1 MSLSRRVAHVLGLGL
16 VAGAVLQGEAAAQDT
31 TRVRRDTARAGRDPS
46 IRVPVPPQ
54 ADTIVKRDST
64 AQRDSV
70 VRARLARLIADS
82 IKTPL
87 PRAEMPVLV
96 DVARAEMRWDRAAL
110 FATGALTLLDLLE
123 RVPGLTGY
131 RAGWLSVPMVGAYLG
146 DMTRVRVFY
155 DGIELDPLDPRMNG
169 GVDLSSVQLWTAEEV
184 RIERGADEIRV
195 HVRSWRA
202 ERTTPSTRAD
212 VGTGDQETN
221 LYRGFFGRRFQ
232 RGEALQVAAQQMS
245 TSPARLG
252 ESSNLSAV
260 QVRLGW
266 ANRWWRMDGMLLRA
280 TPDRGAIVALP
291 RDDGARDTVVSATAT
306 ESNGY
311 IRVAYGDPE
320 AGPWA
325 QLIAGVHEYRFG
337 GVPASGT
344 PDPDEPVADPD
355 TVRAQGQYIVAGGLT
370 WRGIRFSAT
379 HRLRTLEGAQTHSP
393 MVRASFSSNLLS
405 ASLLAEK
412 RGNDDPR
419 VDGTVRVTP
428 VRFLAVGGA
437 VASSLTGS
445 GAGGLPGTARA
456 EAAIRVGE
464 VWFGGGA
471 IRRDGRSLLAPTI
484 YSRRFTAA
492 SEPEATAAFATIRG
506 RVWGPFFADVIG
518 IQWQNDNG
526 FLRPQYQTRSEV
538 YVATALPR
546 RFPAGTFGLL
556 ASVVHEYRS
565 HTLFPASTGNDRA
578 GGYRLW
584 SGLVEVRILEAV
596 LTYQYRNLLVE
607 DFVTVPGYQMP
618 RQTQFYGVRW
628 NFWN

>member
-1 MSLSRRVAHVLGLGL
+1 VTWLRGVARVLGLGL
-16 VAGAVLQGEAAAQDT
+16 VAGAVLQGEVGAQDT
-31 TRVRRDTARAGRDPS
+31 TRARRDTARVRRDS
-46 IRVPVPPQ
+46 VIRVPVPPQ

-87 PRAEMPVLV
+87 PRSEMPVLV
-96 DVARAEMRWDRAAL
+96 DVARPEMRWDRATL

-146 DMTRVRVFY
+146 DMTRLRVFY

-169 GVDLSSVQLWTAEEV
+169 GIDLASIQLWTAEEV
-184 RIERGADEIRV
+184 RVERGADELRV

-221 LYRGFFGRRFQ
+221 LYRGFFGQRFQ

-252 ESSNLSAV
+252 GSSNLAAV
-260 QVRLGW
+260 HVRLGW
-266 ANRWWRMDGMLLRA
+266 AKKWWRMDAMLLRA
-280 TPDRGAIVALP
+280 TPDRGPILALP
-291 RDDGARDTVVSATAT
+291 RDDGARDSVVSVTAT

-311 IRVAYGDPE
+311 VRLAYGDPE
-320 AGPWA
+320 TGPWA
-325 QLIAGVHEYRFG
+325 QLVAGIHEYRFG
-337 GVPASGT
+337 GVPGT
-344 PDPDEPVADPD
+344 PDPDEPIPDAD
-355 TVRAQGQYIVAGGLT
+355 TTRAQGQYVVAGGLT

-379 HRLRTLEGAQTHSP
+379 HRFRTLEGEQSHAP
-393 MVRASFSSNLLS
+393 MVRGSFSSNRLS
-405 ASLLAEK
+405 ASVLAEK
-412 RGNDDPR
+412 RGTDEPR
-419 VDGTVRVTP
+419 MEGMLRVAP
-428 VRFLAVGGA
+428 LRFLAVGGA
-437 VASSLTGS
+437 VASSLGGS
-445 GAGGLPGTARA
+445 GTGALQRTARA
-456 EAAIRVGE
+456 EAAIRIGE
-464 VWFGGGA
+464 VWLAGGA
-471 IRRDGRSLLAPTI
+471 IRRDARSLAPPTI
-484 YSRRFTAA
+484 YSRRF
-492 SEPEATAAFATIRG
+492 EPGVEGEATAAFATIRG
-506 RVWGPFFADVIG
+506 RIWGPLYADVVG
-518 IQWQNDNG
+518 IQWQDANG
-526 FLRPQYQTRSEV
+526 FLRPRYQARSEV
-538 YVATALPR
+538 YLATTLPR
-546 RFPAGTFGLL
+546 RFPSGNFGLL
-556 ASVVHEYRS
+556 ASVVHDYRS
-565 HTLFPASTGNDRA
+565 HTLFHASTGDDRA

-584 SGLVEVRILEAV
+584 SGLVEIRILEAV